1 MSNFN
6 DSFISL
12 DASDRITIQTSLGK
26 IRDLLAQLQRKTK
39 KPDCG
44 MGRDAAQLY
53 DGGSLENDY
62 TQDYLLQVSPF
73 SLGIGYSSSA
83 YPCFSPHLRGNVAL
97 PKAPELDI
105 V

>member
-12 DASDRITIQTSLGK
+12 DASDRITVQTSLGK

-39 KPDCG
+39 KPNCG

-53 DGGSLENDY
+53 SGGSLENDY
-62 TQDYLLQVSPF
+62 HQDYLLRVFPF
-73 SLGIGYSSSA
+73 SLGIGSFFFNV
-83 YPCFSPHLRGNVAL
+83 PLLFSTLEGKRG
-97 PKAPELDI
+97 PP
-105 V
+105 

>member
-12 DASDRITIQTSLGK
+12 DASDRITIQTGLGK

-39 KPDCG
+39 KLDCG

-53 DGGSLENDY
+53 DGWSLENDY
-62 TQDYLLQVSPF
+62 NQDYLLQVSPF
-73 SLGIGYSSSA
+73 SLGIVSFF
-83 YPCFSPHLRGNVAL
+83 FSVPLLFSTLEGKRG
-97 PKAPELDI
+97 PP
-105 V
+105 

>member
-12 DASDRITIQTSLGK
+12 DASDRITIQTSLDK
-26 IRDLLAQLQRKTK
+26 IRDLLAQLKRKTK

-44 MGRDAAQLY
+44 MGGDAAQLY

-62 TQDYLLQVSPF
+62 HQDYPLQVLPF
-73 SLGIGYSSSA
+73 SLGIASFFFNV
-83 YPCFSPHLRGNVAL
+83 PLLFSTLEGKCGP
-97 PKAPELDI
+97 P
-105 V
+105 